1 MKRVLEITRLG
12 LFKAFQPDATEWI
25 RWGPSLT
32 ADEPHAPDRFGMRE
46 LLDILRSMARKNYD
60 LIVLPAVHPDHRY
73 DEPWHKLVAKSAL
86 QLSARSSSF
95 PRVFSALFGATPH
108 VILDIGDNRTFCETA
123 VRLFPHNNLY
133 FMRELDLDL
142 IACPQAQERIRP
154 LSLFVPNEALVPEPC
169 DKTIDVFF
177 GAAICNEKRSAAMH
191 AACDLAER
199 GLRVTIAQEPLPY
212 RDFLATLARSWLV
225 LSPEGYGWDCYR
237 HYESCL
243 AGSVPLINRP
253 TYRRTLYLRDGVHC
267 FYYDSEHGSLAD
279 LVVELLGNK
288 DRLLHMGKA
297 GRQHVL
303 AHHTRSAIARFI
315 MQETANQTGAPS
327 GAA

>member
-1 MKRVLEITRLG
+1 VKRILEITRLG

-32 ADEPHAPDRFGMRE
+32 ADEQYVPDRFGARE
-46 LLDILRSMARKNYD
+46 LLGVLHSVARHNYD

-73 DEPWHKLVAKSAL
+73 DEPWHKLIAKSAL
-86 QLSARSSSF
+86 QLSSRSGALSRAF
-95 PRVFSALFGATPH
+95 TALFGTTPH
-108 VILDIGDNRTFCETA
+108 VIVDVGDNRTLCETA
-123 VRLFPHNNLY
+123 IRLFPSNSLY

-142 IACPQAQERIRP
+142 TALPQDRKRVRP
-154 LSLFVPNEALVPEPC
+154 LSLFVPNEALAPEPC
-169 DKTIDVFF
+169 EKTIDVFF
-177 GAAICNEKRSAAMH
+177 AAAVCNEARATAMH
-191 AACDLAER
+191 AAADLAER
-199 GLRVTIAQEPLPY
+199 GLRVVVAHEPLPY
-212 RDFLATLARSWLV
+212 REFLATLARSWLV

-253 TYRRTLYLRDGVHC
+253 AYRRTLYLQEGIHC
-267 FYYDSEHGSLAD
+267 FYYDSEQASLAD

-288 DRLLHMGKA
+288 DRLMRMAKA

-303 AHHTRSAIARFI
+303 AHHTRAAIARFI
-315 MQETANQTGAPS
+315 MRETVGQIGH
-327 GAA
+327 